1 MSREIEEWKAIEGY
15 EGLYEVSD
23 WGRIKSLSK
32 EIVNNIGVRK
42 RGDIIL
48 KNGKGAN
55 GYFSVVLYKDKRRKM
70 YSVHRLVAEA
80 FLEIPEE
87 LKKYIGTRKLQVNHI
102 NEFDKTDNRVSN
114 LEWMSAKDNTNY
126 GTARQRM
133 AEKQLNS
140 PKKSK
145 TVYQYDLEGNLIA
158 IFPSTKEC
166 ARNGFKYADEC
177 CRGKIKTY
185 KGYIWKYDLT

>member
-1 MSREIEEWKAIEGY
+1 MSREIEEWKPIEGY
-15 EGLYEVSD
+15 ESLYEVSD

-42 RGDIIL
+42 HGDIIL
-48 KNGKGAN
+48 KNGKSFN

-87 LKKYIGTRKLQVNHI
+87 LKKYIGTRKLQVNHKD
-102 NEFDKTDNRVSN
+102 EDKTNNRLEN

-133 AEKQLNS
+133 TEKQLNS

-158 IFPSTKEC
+158 IFPSTMEC
-166 ARNGFKYADEC
+166 VRNGFKYVRDC

-185 KGYIWKYDLT
+185 KGYIWKYAST